1 MSQIAL
7 LTIGYPGNGKS
18 ATANTILGYDAFS
31 KNNST
36 AKIVTEPCVHT
47 STDKTITV
55 VDGLCLM
62 GLDED
67 TLFDAQTAV
76 QMCGGPGL
84 SSVLVVLRFGEKF
97 SEEEA
102 KLVEVARNV
111 FGPNILR
118 DFGVCLVTHGDD
130 FKYAVEEGEED
141 SKTLDVWYQ
150 KQKGKLRALF
160 SECGNRCVMFDNRT
174 KDPKEK
180 GRLLNIVRNLS
191 KNGSKRY
198 TTEDFR
204 KLHRRTFPM
213 SHNKQLQMTFR
224 RRLVEIREIIKS
236 NPCEQILE
244 QILRNLGDISE
255 EAKQIFNSE
264 QYIQN
269 VISEVQVLTRSIKPL
284 LRRKR
289 DSDRQFVSA
298 ETQEKHDARQK
309 PQSTASDDSMAQKD
323 KLSNDINILVLG
335 RSGNGKSSTGNTILG
350 SPEFRVNAGTTASN
364 SSIESKRNTWGYL
377 SIRVVDGP
385 SLEDAVLEASTNLDK
400 MFSSIKEALQM
411 CNYSFNGLVVVLKFG
426 QRFTKQEKD
435 AIVMIKSIL
444 GKDVLRKYG
453 VCVMTYGDNFD
464 NEMEESDGLEFI
476 DWCKQQTG
484 EIADLFQECSYRCVL
499 FDNKTKDEEKQ
510 SDQRQT
516 LFRFINSNLKY
527 SEAEFLEAEKDFQD
541 LSLQCAMPLLE
552 QATTTNLARVR
563 DKLQEI
569 ELEFPRN
576 DEKYKKE
583 LERMKEALQQY
594 RMNLESLGQN
604 SSIDYLKQLVTAV
617 ELQINSKLK
626 LCQQTE
632 ELKRLDSETHRLR
645 HNVAFTNVPLGDSQ
659 AKGPAISLYPGNLL
673 PSSTQQEETLR
684 YIENL
689 REFQHYAFERWK
701 SANTGQ
707 PRCRTVQ
714 KQELV
719 DDIEARLREAAS
731 RGERNETLDA
741 LLAHLTEMKD
751 RLSFEIRSDKD
762 VAPGPRSY
770 QHPLETVSVENEFEL
785 LEYPH
790 EHTPVVCA
798 SYTYPA
804 NSYPVSYPSE
814 RGYYGQKKSSCI
826 SAQNISE
833 TMKKLPK
840 TVTNKWKT
848 MKNYF
853 KRLYKTFDQFV

>member
-1 MSQIAL
+1 M
-7 LTIGYPGNGKS
+7 
-18 ATANTILGYDAFS
+18 
-31 KNNST
+31 
-36 AKIVTEPCVHT
+36 V
-47 STDKTITV
+47 
-55 VDGLCLM
+55 
-62 GLDED
+62 
-67 TLFDAQTAV
+67 
-76 QMCGGPGL
+76 
-84 SSVLVVLRFGEKF
+84 
-97 SEEEA
+97 
-102 KLVEVARNV
+102 
-111 FGPNILR
+111 
-118 DFGVCLVTHGDD
+118 
-130 FKYAVEEGEED
+130 
-141 SKTLDVWYQ
+141 
-150 KQKGKLRALF
+150 
-160 SECGNRCVMFDNRT
+160 DNRT

-180 GRLLNIVRNLS
+180 GRLLSIVRNLS
-191 KNGSKRY
+191 KSGSKRY
-198 TTEDFR
+198 TIEDFH
-204 KLHRRTFPM
+204 KLHRRTFPV
-213 SHNKQLQMTFR
+213 SHNKQLKMTFR

-244 QILRNLGDISE
+244 QILRDLNVISE
-255 EAKQIFNSE
+255 EAKQIFHSE

-269 VISEVQVLTRSIKPL
+269 VIIEVQMLTRSIKPL
-284 LRRKR
+284 LGGKQN
-289 DSDRQFVSA
+289 SDRQFVSP
-298 ETQEKHDARQK
+298 ETLEKHDARQK

-350 SPEFRVNAGTTASN
+350 SPEFRVNAGTTATN
-364 SSIESKRNTWGYL
+364 SSIESKSKTWGNL

-400 MFSSIKEALQM
+400 MLSSIKEALQQ
-411 CNYSFNGLVVVLKFG
+411 CDYSFHGLVVVLKFG

-516 LFRFINSNLKY
+516 LFRFINTNLKY

-552 QATTTNLARVR
+552 QATTTNLAKVR

-604 SSIDYLKQLVTAV
+604 SSIDYLIQLVTTV

-632 ELKRLDSETHRLR
+632 ELKRLDSETQRLR
-645 HNVAFTNVPLGDSQ
+645 HNVAFSNVSSGDSQ
-659 AKGPAISLYPGNLL
+659 AAGLASSLYPGNLL
-673 PSSTQQEETLR
+673 QSNTQQEETLS

-689 REFQHYAFERWK
+689 RQFLHNAYRLCN
-701 SANTGQ
+701 SAKTTDPIYRIN
-707 PRCRTVQ
+707 Q

-719 DDIEARLREAAS
+719 DDIEARLREAES
-731 RGERNETLDA
+731 RGERNETLDE

-762 VAPGPRSY
+762 VAPGPSFY
-770 QHPLETVSVENEFEL
+770 QHPLETVSVENDFQL
-785 LEYPH
+785 LVYPH
-790 EHTPVVCA
+790 EHTPVVYA
-798 SYTYPA
+798 SYTDPA
-804 NSYPVSYPSE
+804 NSYHSSYPSTVNDHSQSE

-826 SAQNISE
+826 SAKNISE

-840 TVTNKWKT
+840 RVTNKWKT
-848 MKNYF
+848 MKNFF
-853 KRLYKTFDQFV
+853 KRLYKSFDQIV